1 MIVIAAAVIENIFPP
16 APADV
21 VITLAAFLSYRG
33 TTSAMTVF
41 WLTWIANVGG
51 AAVVYL
57 GARRL
62 GPAFFASRIG
72 RRLISPEA
80 VVAIERNYLRF
91 GIAGLVIARLLPG
104 FRSFTAP
111 FAGIMRLGWV
121 RTLIPIALASA
132 AWYGTL
138 VFLGARLGEN
148 WELVERFLSGLN
160 RTLGA
165 VAAIGALGLAYW
177 WWKRR
182 RRTREG
188 ELRAEIAE
196 ELKHYPDVGRRA
208 LDDPAVAAVA
218 ALLLETAS
226 RDESLTVE
234 ELGVLERHLRARWR
248 LEPDETIDPAVARD
262 LIARLEPAA
271 REGLVARLRD
281 LAFGDGALKRHEAHV
296 MRRVGRLLGME
307 P

>member
-1 MIVIAAAVIENIFPP
+1 MIAAAVIENVFPP

-57 GARRL
+57 VARRL

-72 RRLISPEA
+72 RRLVSPGA

-121 RTLIPIALASA
+121 RTLVPIALASA

-138 VFLGARLGEN
+138 VFLGARLGQN
-148 WELVERFLSGLN
+148 WELVERLLSGLN

-165 VAAIGALGLAYW
+165 IAAIGALGLAYW

-196 ELKHYPDVGRRA
+196 ELKHYPEVGRRA

-226 RDESLTVE
+226 REESLTVE
-234 ELGVLERHLRARWR
+234 ELAVLERHLRARWR

-262 LIARLEPAA
+262 LIGRLEPAA